1 MLHQTYFPN
10 MTSNL
15 REGHVVVI
23 SNATG
28 LPLPITFENVRAFV
42 NLAPADAIWFDSK
55 PVATTFPTVA
65 GESSSHVAQVGV
77 PGSTLRLG
85 IHLGA
90 GVGHGAEVF
99 DNRQSAR

>member
-28 LPLPITFENVRAFV
+28 LPLPVTFKDDRAFV
-42 NLAPADAIWFDSK
+42 TLAPGDAIRLHGD

-65 GESSSHVAQVGV
+65 EESSSHIAQVGL
-77 PGSTLRLG
+77 PGSALRLG

-99 DNRQSAR
+99 DSTKRAR